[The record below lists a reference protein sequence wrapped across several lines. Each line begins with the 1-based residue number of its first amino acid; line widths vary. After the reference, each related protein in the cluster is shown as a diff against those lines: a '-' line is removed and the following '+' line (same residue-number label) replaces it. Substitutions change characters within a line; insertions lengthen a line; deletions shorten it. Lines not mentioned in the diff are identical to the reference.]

1 MTVYA
6 ITNVSHVKLYEIY
19 SDSKLNLST
28 DNRATFA
35 VQNDV
40 IFNTTNEYCIQVYA
54 IINYWIK
61 WQEP

>member
-6 ITNVSHVKLYEIY
+6 ITNVSHAKLYETY

-28 DNRATFA
+28 DNRATLA

-54 IINYWIK
+54 IIKYWI
-61 WQEP
+61 